1 MGRSDRPAPV
11 PRRDH
16 PAAAGAALT
25 GAAGPEDQIAVRGN
39 SLLGRRLARTVLAP
53 AATSPLSGTVLITG
67 GTGALGGHV
76 ARRIAARG
84 TAVLV
89 LVSRHGMEAPGAAE
103 LVCELETLGA
113 DVRVV
118 AADAADR
125 PAMAF
130 TEFTDYRH
138 RVFSVH
144 DGMIYSM
151 PINLGTIRSYFG
163 RALSPTE
170 ARALIRTQAPEGL
183 DTGTLEGKAVSSIG
197 RPLYE
202 AFIRNYTAK
211 QWQTDPLELP
221 GETIGRLPVRCTF
234 DSRYFSD
241 TYEGLPLDGSTAWMT
256 RMSGHPNI
264 EVRPGTDFFDE
275 RPPEGRADRLHGTDR
290 PVLRLPRGTPWLA
303 HSPIRDRGSP
313 GRGPPGD
320 VGDELRG
327 CGRRL
332 HPDTRVPSSAPRAG
346 LSGGPDRDHA

>member
-1 MGRSDRPAPV
+1 
-11 PRRDH
+11 
-16 PAAAGAALT
+16 
-25 GAAGPEDQIAVRGN
+25 
-39 SLLGRRLARTVLAP
+39 
-53 AATSPLSGTVLITG
+53 
-67 GTGALGGHV
+67 
-76 ARRIAARG
+76 
-84 TAVLV
+84 
-89 LVSRHGMEAPGAAE
+89 MEAPGAAE

-151 PINLGTIRSYFG
+151 PINLGTVCSYFG

-221 GETIGRLPVRCTF
+221 GETIGRLPVRYTF

-241 TYEGLPLDGSTAWMT
+241 TYEGLPLDGYTAWMT

-275 RPPEGRADRLHGTDR
+275 RPPKDVPIVCTGPIDRYFDFREGRLGWRTLRFETEVLPVGDHQGTSVMNYADADVDFTRIHEFRHLHPERDCPADRTVIMREFSRFAEEGDEPYYPVNAPADR
-290 PVLRLPRGTPWLA
+290 RALARYRKLAQAEPGVFLGPSTVTPTRSGPRCGPGW
-303 HSPIRDRGSP
+303 PGPSP
-313 GRGPPGD
+313 G
-320 VGDELRG
+320 
-327 CGRRL
+327 GRRACGCASGRGRRG
-332 HPDTRVPSSAPRAG
+332 RVCGAG
-346 LSGGPDRDHA
+346 RCPCRG